1 MKHWDEL
8 ELRHLKY
15 ALCVAEQK
23 GFTQA
28 AFYLGIDQGFL
39 SRQIHWLEK
48 RLGFDLFERKKRPVG
63 LTDAGR
69 DFLEEARRILA
80 QTERAVELA
89 QQTQHGKRGR
99 VDVGINTSIANS
111 TLPDILRA
119 FHRQFSTVNLVLHE
133 LASYDQIEKLLHQQL
148 DVGFFHRHNLQN
160 LGSNPHEGLISLP
173 ILQEPLVVVIPENHR
188 LAGQDSISLTA
199 LSQEQFVLP
208 PRSKLY
214 GLREQIERLC
224 LDASFQP
231 IVRQEAAWITTVLS
245 LVAGGVG
252 VSLLPANVKSLQRQG
267 VVYHNIQEH
276 SPVLEIIAVW
286 RADNASITL
295 KNFLKVV
302 RSFAQLQGN

>member
-1 MKHWDEL
+1 
-8 ELRHLKY
+8 
-15 ALCVAEQK
+15 
-23 GFTQA
+23 
-28 AFYLGIDQGFL
+28 
-39 SRQIHWLEK
+39 
-48 RLGFDLFERKKRPVG
+48 
-63 LTDAGR
+63 
-69 DFLEEARRILA
+69 
-80 QTERAVELA
+80 
-89 QQTQHGKRGR
+89 
-99 VDVGINTSIANS
+99 
-111 TLPDILRA
+111 
-119 FHRQFSTVNLVLHE
+119 
-133 LASYDQIEKLLHQQL
+133 
-148 DVGFFHRHNLQN
+148 
-160 LGSNPHEGLISLP
+160 
-173 ILQEPLVVVIPENHR
+173 
-188 LAGQDSISLTA
+188 LTA

-286 RADNASITL
+286 RADNASTTL